1 MLSWQKIVNL
11 LRKNNDKLVVFDSE
25 SGEAYVVLPHQQ
37 YEELAGQA
45 ESDNNLSEEQLLD
58 SINRDIETW
67 QSSGE
72 MEELIDQA
80 ETKEVESDD
89 YYYIEPVE

>member
-37 YEELAGQA
+37 YEKLAGQV
-45 ESDNNLSEEQLLD
+45 EGENDLSEEQLLD

-67 QSSGE
+67 QSSEE
-72 MEELIDQA
+72 MEELIEQA
-80 ETKEVESDD
+80 EVKEESGDD